1 MKRLIMLFVTVIF
14 IVTVSCNKKE
24 NDIIELNVK
33 GDFPTRG
40 KAIIHLYGYDK
51 NIPDETTALITI
63 KKIDISENPLYIEL
77 DFPENAY
84 EIINSNQS
92 KKEDIEFFITVDLDI
107 NEDEDVDYTQDFA
120 GETLLKVVPG
130 MKKEVSVKK
139 I

>member
-1 MKRLIMLFVTVIF
+1 MKRLIMLFFTVIF

>member
-1 MKRLIMLFVTVIF
+1 MKRLIVLFVTVIF